1 MSHPFV
7 KNFEQ
12 LFLNICNDMK
22 EEGHVSL
29 YIADDS
35 EESIFEK
42 VLVQE
47 LKRTIKGKEISFI
60 AIRNIV
66 LKPQFKSQKLFTE
79 FVQKLESLNSPIMFH
94 DIVNEKLIPYF
105 EKKGY
110 QIFQDKKYEQVVTSM
125 YKL

>member
-7 KNFEQ
+7 KNFEE

-35 EESIFEK
+35 TKSIFEK

-47 LKRTIKGKEISFI
+47 LKRTIKGKEVSFI

-66 LKPQFKSQKLFTE
+66 LKPEFKSQKLFTD
-79 FVQKLESLNSPIMFH
+79 FVEKLESLNSPIMFH

-105 EKKGY
+105 DKKGY
-110 QIFQDKKYEQVVTSM
+110 HIFQDKKYEQIVTSM